1 MPCAARA
8 GAGYEGGVKVRI
20 PGISTQ
26 RGITL
31 VESIAT
37 LGIMSAV
44 AVGTVM
50 MSSQYSED
58 TRTTGAA
65 EHMKTVAEAAALYVR
80 DNRAAMMNQAS
91 ATTPVMI
98 STAVLSIAGYLPPG
112 FSSLNAFRQNVC
124 ALVLEPST
132 GVLNTLTVAENA
144 SAATALD
151 DVTLAHFASLM
162 GSAGGGRFASDTA
175 NLTGAGGAWRMPV
188 TTFDNRA
195 NTVGRRCDGATAG
208 AVQILNGSPVL
219 AYWMAATD
227 TADPGF
233 LSRDVV
239 PGNPGANTMQTN
251 INMGGNR
258 IANLNAVTIDAA
270 CGAGVNNGEIASGP
284 NGEVVTCVAGL
295 WKSPG
300 RAYWGAVVGTFSA
313 LPACNAT
320 NLGETRRVT
329 DINGVFLCNG
339 LRWDAALNTSN
350 NFVLPQ
356 HLQVA
361 GNATISGNA
370 AISGNATIAGNA
382 AVAGYTTLQGSA
394 QVNGN
399 TNLYGATTTHGALNA
414 NAGMNVGAGQ
424 TIYNPGTMHVEANND
439 LHLKPWTGGNVVIG
453 GGGGSGNLYARGRVT
468 ANGSHAIT
476 AQSNDWSMIARDA
489 GGGLNSAP
497 GNSAG
502 SLHINDAYVRSTG
515 KWLSQSNGG
524 AFWAADG
531 AASCTYTKERYY
543 ATYRYRFINQDGVS
557 TTAGDS
563 PFTPAT
569 IYANS
574 GTFIN
579 IWIYAGNCSGDIDG
593 YVKLLC
599 VNGRS
604 TVVDARPAVHCAGG
618 N

>member
-1 MPCAARA
+1 M
-8 GAGYEGGVKVRI
+8 RI

-65 EHMKTVAEAAALYVR
+65 EHMRTVAEAASIYVR
-80 DNRAAMMNQAS
+80 DNRAALMGQAG

-98 STAVLSIAGYLPPG
+98 STAVLSSAGYLPPG

-132 GVLNTLTVAENA
+132 GVLNTLVIAEGGD
-144 SAATALD
+144 ALD
-151 DVTLAHFASLM
+151 DVTLAHFASMM
-162 GSAGGGRFASDTA
+162 GSAGGGRFVSNTA
-175 NLTGAGGAWRMPV
+175 NLTGTGGAWTMPV
-188 TTFDNRA
+188 TTFNNRA
-195 NTVGRRCDGATAG
+195 NTTGRRCDGVTAG
-208 AVQILNGSPVL
+208 AVQIANGTPVF
-219 AYWMAATD
+219 AHWMAATD

-258 IANLNAVTIDAA
+258 IANLSAVTIGAS
-270 CGAGVNNGEIASGP
+270 CGAGVNDGELASGP
-284 NGEVVTCVAGL
+284 NGEVVTCVSGL
-295 WKSPG
+295 WNSPG
-300 RAYWGAVVGTFSA
+300 RAYWSTVVASFAS
-313 LPACNAT
+313 LPACSAVNV
-320 NLGETRRVT
+320 GETRRVT

-424 TIYNPGTMHVEANND
+424 TIYNPGTLHVEAAGN
-439 LHLKPWTGGNVVIG
+439 LYLKPWAGGGQVVVG
-453 GGGGSGNLYARGRVT
+453 GGGGNGNLHATGRVT

-476 AQSNDWSMIARDA
+476 AQSNDWSIIARDA
-489 GGGLNSAP
+489 GGGLNGAAL
-497 GNSAG
+497 NSAG
-502 SLHINDAYVRSTG
+502 SIHANDIYLRSKG
-515 KWLSQSNGG
+515 QWLSQLSSGGVARYGGTYRRLNPYITGSSACVISNPATG
-524 AFWAADG
+524 AC
-531 AASCTYTKERYY
+531 SCPSGYY
-543 ATYRYRFINQDGVS
+543 ATF
-557 TTAGDS
+557 
-563 PFTPAT
+563 
-569 IYANS
+569 S
-574 GTFIN
+574 GA
-579 IWIYAGNCSGDIDG
+579 IWSSKPWSDDVYICSG
-593 YVKLLC
+593 Y
-599 VNGRS
+599 
-604 TVVDARPAVHCAGG
+604 
-618 N
+618 

>member
-1 MPCAARA
+1 M
-8 GAGYEGGVKVRI
+8 RI
-20 PGISTQ
+20 PRINTQ

-65 EHMKTVAEAAALYVR
+65 EHMKTIAEAASLYVR
-80 DNRAAMMNQAS
+80 DNRAAMMSQAS

-98 STAVLSIAGYLPPG
+98 STAVLSAAGYLPPG

-132 GVLNTLTVAENA
+132 GVLNTLAVAENA

-175 NLTGAGGAWRMPV
+175 NLTGTGGAWSMPV

-195 NTVGRRCDGATAG
+195 NTAGRRCDGATAG
-208 AVQILNGSPVL
+208 AVQIVNGTPVL

-233 LSRDVV
+233 LSRDIV

-258 IANLNAVTIDAA
+258 ISNLNAVTIDAA

-370 AISGNATIAGNA
+370 SISGNAV
-382 AVAGYTTLQGSA
+382 VAGYTTLQGSA

-476 AQSNDWSMIARDA
+476 AQSNDWSVIARDA
-489 GGGLNSAP
+489 AGGLNNAP

-531 AASCTYTKERYY
+531 AAGCTYTKERFYLRD
-543 ATYRYRFINQDGVS
+543 RYRFIDQDGAS
-557 TTAGDS
+557 TTTIVGRFS
-563 PFTPAT
+563 FTPAT
-569 IYANS
+569 IYAKS
-574 GTFIN
+574 GTFTN
-579 IWIYAGNCSGDIDG
+579 IRIYSGNCGGSIDG
-593 YVKLLC
+593 NVKLLC

-604 TVVDARPAVHCAGG
+604 SIVDSRPSVACAGG

>member
-1 MPCAARA
+1 M
-8 GAGYEGGVKVRI
+8 RI
-20 PGISTQ
+20 PEISTQ

-65 EHMKTVAEAAALYVR
+65 EHMKTVAEAASLYVR
-80 DNRAAMMNQAS
+80 DNRAAMMSQAS

-98 STAVLSIAGYLPPG
+98 STAALSAAGYLPPG

-132 GVLNTLTVAENA
+132 GVLNTLAVAENV

-175 NLTGAGGAWRMPV
+175 NLTGTGGAWSMPV

-195 NTVGRRCDGATAG
+195 NTAGRRCDGATAG
-208 AVQILNGSPVL
+208 AVQIVNGTPVL

-361 GNATISGNA
+361 GNANISGSASISGNA
-370 AISGNATIAGNA
+370 SISGSSSVGG
-382 AVAGYTTLQGSA
+382 AVNHYST
-394 QVNGN
+394 
-399 TNLYGATTTHGALNA
+399 TNLHGATTTHSSLNA
-414 NAGMNVGAGQ
+414 NAGINVGSGQ
-424 TIYNPGTMHVEANND
+424 TISNPGTMHIEAAGN
-439 LHLKPWTGGNVVIG
+439 LYLKPWAGGGQVVVG
-453 GGGGSGNLYARGRVT
+453 GGGGNGNLHATGRVT
-468 ANGSHAIT
+468 ANGSHALT
-476 AQSNDWSMIARDA
+476 GQSYDWAVMARDG
-489 GGGLNSAP
+489 GGGLNYAP
-497 GNSAG
+497 KSSSG
-502 SLHINDAYVRSTG
+502 SMHVNDIYVRSAG
-515 KWLSQSNGG
+515 KWASDMASGVPT
-524 AFWAADG
+524 
-531 AASCTYTKERYY
+531 SCTT
-543 ATYRYRFINQDGVS
+543 F
-557 TTAGDS
+557 
-563 PFTPAT
+563 
-569 IYANS
+569 NS
-574 GTFIN
+574 GLPAPGPGSGHYTVQCPTG
-579 IWIYAGNCSGDIDG
+579 WIMKGMSYGFWGG
-593 YVKLLC
+593 YMDWP
-599 VNGRS
+599 
-604 TVVDARPAVHCAGG
+604 TAVVCCQ
-618 N
+618 

>member
-1 MPCAARA
+1 MRSSKA
-8 GAGYEGGVKVRI
+8 
-20 PGISTQ
+20 STQ

-65 EHMKTVAEAAALYVR
+65 EHMRTVAEAASIYVR
-80 DNRAAMMNQAS
+80 DNRAALMGQAG

-98 STAVLSIAGYLPPG
+98 STAVLSSAGYLPPG
-112 FSSLNAFRQNVC
+112 FSSLNVFRQNVC

-132 GVLNTLTVAENA
+132 GVLNTLVIAEGGD
-144 SAATALD
+144 ALD
-151 DVTLAHFASLM
+151 DVTLAHFASMM
-162 GSAGGGRFASDTA
+162 GSAGGGRFVSNTA
-175 NLTGAGGAWRMPV
+175 NLTGTGGAWTMPV
-188 TTFDNRA
+188 TTFNDRA
-195 NTVGRRCDGATAG
+195 NTTGRRCDGVTAG
-208 AVQILNGSPVL
+208 AVQIANGTPVF
-219 AYWMAATD
+219 AHWMAATD

-258 IANLNAVTIDAA
+258 ISNLNAVTIDAA

-284 NGEVVTCVAGL
+284 NGEVVTCVSGL

-313 LPACNAT
+313 LPACSVT
-320 NLGETRRVT
+320 NMGETRRVT

-370 AISGNATIAGNA
+370 AISGNAV
-382 AVAGYTTLQGSA
+382 VAGATTLQGNV
-394 QVNGN
+394 QVNGT
-399 TNLYGATTTHGALNA
+399 TNLYGATTAHGALNA

-424 TIYNPGTMHVEANND
+424 TIYNTGTMHIEANND
-439 LHLKPWTGGNVVIG
+439 LHLKPRTGGNVVIG

-476 AQSNDWSMIARDA
+476 AQSNDWAMIARDA
-489 GGGLNSAP
+489 GGGLNAAP
-497 GNSAG
+497 RNSAG
-502 SLHINDAYVRSTG
+502 SIHANDVYIRSSG
-515 KWLSQSNGG
+515 KWASQIGGVTGYRNCGWTYGSAYSTRFCPYPKVMVGMNYNGYG
-524 AFWAADG
+524 HGYSDH
-531 AASCTYTKERYY
+531 
-543 ATYRYRFINQDGVS
+543 D
-557 TTAGDS
+557 
-563 PFTPAT
+563 
-569 IYANS
+569 IYCCEL
-574 GTFIN
+574 
-579 IWIYAGNCSGDIDG
+579 Y
-593 YVKLLC
+593 
-599 VNGRS
+599 
-604 TVVDARPAVHCAGG
+604 
-618 N
+618 

>member
-1 MPCAARA
+1 M
-8 GAGYEGGVKVRI
+8 RI
-20 PGISTQ
+20 PEISTQ

-65 EHMKTVAEAAALYVR
+65 EHMKTVAEAASLYVR
-80 DNRAAMMNQAS
+80 DNRAAMMSQAS

-98 STAVLSIAGYLPPG
+98 STAALSAAGYLPPG

-132 GVLNTLTVAENA
+132 GVLNTLAVAENV

-175 NLTGAGGAWRMPV
+175 NLTGTGGAWSMPV

-195 NTVGRRCDGATAG
+195 NTAGRRCDGATAG
-208 AVQILNGSPVL
+208 AVQIVNGTPVL

-313 LPACNAT
+313 LPACNAA

-350 NFVLPQ
+350 NLVLPQ

-361 GNATISGNA
+361 GNANISGSASISGNTSIGGSA
-370 AISGNATIAGNA
+370 AVSGNAS
-382 AVAGYTTLQGSA
+382 VAGYTTLQGSA

-424 TIYNPGTMHVEANND
+424 TIYNPGTMHVEADND

-476 AQSNDWSMIARDA
+476 AQSNDWSVIARDA
-489 GGGLNSAP
+489 AGGLNNAP

-515 KWLSQSNGG
+515 KWLSQSGNG
-524 AFWAADG
+524 AFWEAEG
-531 AASCTYTKERYY
+531 AAGCTYTKLRTGW
-543 ATYRYRFINQDGVS
+543 ATFPYQFINQDGGLS
-557 TTAGDS
+557 MTGDS
-563 PFTPAT
+563 PSTPNT
-569 IYANS
+569 IYAKS
-574 GTFIN
+574 GTFTN
-579 IWIYAGNCSGDIDG
+579 IRLYSGNCGGSIDG
-593 YVKLLC
+593 NVKLLC

-604 TVVDARPAVHCAGG
+604 SIVDSRPAVACAGG